1 MTAGPDDGAQPGLA
15 AASGR
20 RRLCGLVRKEWLEVR
35 RDPSAIAI
43 AFVLPVVL
51 LFLFGYGVS
60 LDAEDVPVA
69 VVLEDSNPAAN
80 DFITALQASP
90 YVAPSVVRNRPA
102 AARALLAGDVD
113 AIVVLRADLAERLYG
128 PGPAPVQAIV
138 DGTNANRG
146 RTVQGYLHGAWQR
159 WLAHRRAAEG
169 HGQAPAVRL
178 APRVWYNP
186 AVDSGHFIVPGL
198 VAIIMTLIGALLTAL
213 VVAREWERGTM
224 EALFATPVR
233 PREILLGKLIPY
245 FLLGMGGM
253 ALSVI
258 MAVTLFQVPLRG
270 SLLVL
275 TSAAAVFMVTALG
288 LGMVISTLA
297 RNQFVAAQAAIMVT
311 MLPAIIL
318 SGFVFDIAAMPHWV
332 QAVTYLVPARYFVS
346 ILQTLFLAG
355 DVWPVIWPNL
365 AALTAFAAVLLAVSA
380 RHTRKRLA

>member
-1 MTAGPDDGAQPGLA
+1 MTPGRDEDASPEVATAAGL
-15 AASGR
+15 
-20 RRLCGLVRKEWLEVR
+20 RRLRGLVRKEWLQVR

-69 VVLEDSNPAAN
+69 VVLEESSPAAN
-80 DFITALQASP
+80 DFVTALDASA
-90 YVAPSVVRNRPA
+90 YFAPRVMRDRPSA
-102 AARALLAGDVD
+102 ERALLAGRAD

-128 PGPAPVQAIV
+128 PGPAPIQTIV
-138 DGTNANRG
+138 DGTNANRA
-146 RTVQGYLHGAWQR
+146 RTVQGYLRGAWQR

-169 HGQAPAVRL
+169 HGETPAVRL
-178 APRVWYNP
+178 ESRVWYNP
-186 AVDSGHFIVPGL
+186 GVDSSHFIVPGL
-198 VAIIMTLIGALLTAL
+198 VAIILTLIGALLTAL

-253 ALSVI
+253 ALSVV

-270 SLLVL
+270 SVLVL
-275 TSAAAVFMVTALG
+275 TAAAAVFMVTAV
-288 LGMVISTLA
+288 GMGIFISTLA
-297 RNQFVAAQAAIMVT
+297 RNQFVAAQAAIMIT

-318 SGFVFDIAAMPHWV
+318 SGFIFDIAAMPQWV
-332 QAVTYLVPARYFVS
+332 QATTYLVPARYFVS

-355 DVWPVIWPNL
+355 DVWPVIGPNL
-365 AALTAFAAVLLAVSA
+365 AALALFAAALLALSA
-380 RHTRKRLA
+380 RGTRKRLA

>member
-1 MTAGPDDGAQPGLA
+1 MTAGDSDAATTGVA
-15 AASGR
+15 AADGL
-20 RRLCGLVRKEWLEVR
+20 RRLRGLVRKEWLQVR

-43 AFVLPVVL
+43 AFVLPIVL

-69 VVLEDSNPAAN
+69 VVLEERSPAAN
-80 DFITALQASP
+80 DFVTALQAST
-90 YVAPSVVRNRPA
+90 YVAPTVVREWPA
-102 AARALLAGDVD
+102 AERALLAGQVD
-113 AIVVLRADLAERLYG
+113 AIVVLRADLAERLHG

-146 RTVQGYLHGAWQR
+146 RTLQGYLQGAWQH
-159 WLAHRRAAEG
+159 WLAYRRAAEG
-169 HGQAPAVRL
+169 HGEAPAIRL
-178 APRVWYNP
+178 EPRMWYNP
-186 AVDSGHFIVPGL
+186 GVDSGHFIVPGL

-270 SLLVL
+270 SVLVL
-275 TSAAAVFMVTALG
+275 TGAAAVFMVTALG

-297 RNQFVAAQAAIMVT
+297 RSQFVAAQAAIMVT

-318 SGFVFDIAAMPHWV
+318 SGFVFDIAAMPNWV

-365 AALTAFAAVLLAVSA
+365 AALMAFAAVLLAVAA
-380 RHTRKRLA
+380 RRTRKRLA